1 MFLLI
6 YSKDALNDLAQLD
19 RHISK
24 RITAKLHFYA
34 QQKDVLAFAK
44 TLQGFRN
51 RFRFRVGEYRVVF
64 QLEAS
69 GEVRILKILRIK
81 NRKDIYE
88 I

>member
-6 YSKDALNDLAQLD
+6 YSKDALHDLAELD

-24 RITAKLHFYA
+24 RITSKLHFYA
-34 QQKDVLAFAK
+34 QQSEVISFAK
-44 TLQGFRN
+44 PLQGFTN
-51 RFRFRVGEYRVVF
+51 RFRFRVGEYRVLF
-64 QLEAS
+64 QFEAS